1 MTLYGDDAERF
12 EELREAVEEARPG
25 GDVSNAELVRV
36 MMDELEPS
44 RLATN

>member
-12 EELREAVEEARPG
+12 EELREEVAEARPG
-25 GDVSNAELVRV
+25 GELSNAELVRV

-44 RLATN
+44 KLSTD